1 MATAV
6 TQCRATSGFTSSCTD
21 LLRVGGL
28 DRTFWIGY
36 KSQLDTQISLAQ
48 TADISTLDFGSYGG
62 LLRFDGNKFSHSFTD
77 ALQVASGSGNKSYRH
92 ALTIKVMP
100 NSTPDDVIM
109 QQINLGQDMFAVVQ
123 DNNRNFFILGAGNG
137 LSAESNERN
146 TGEAADSDTR
156 NTAVLSGSET
166 TMALRFA
173 LGGGYDA
180 TLAYL
185 VGLEL

>member
-1 MATAV
+1 MATAISN
-6 TQCRATSGFTSSCTD
+6 CRATSGFTSNCDD

-48 TADISTLDFGSYGG
+48 TADIGTLDFGSYGG
-62 LLRFDGNKFSHSFTD
+62 LLRFDGNKFAHSFTD
-77 ALQVASGSGNKSYRH
+77 ALQVAGGSGNRSYKH
-92 ALTIKVMP
+92 TLTVKLLP
-100 NSTPDDVIM
+100 NSTADDVIL

-123 DNNRNFFILGAGNG
+123 DNNRKFFILGAGNG
-137 LSAESNERN
+137 LASESDER
-146 TGEAADSDTR
+146 TSGETADADTR
-156 NTAVLSGSET
+156 DTVVLSGSET
-166 TMALRFA
+166 TKALRFA
-173 LGGGYDA
+173 LGAGYDA